1 MEERKN
7 IKIAG
12 VKRDTRFSPNHIDN
26 DALIFALTANC
37 LRSRGYEVTEY
48 TESEFVAHEIA
59 EPVIFNM
66 ARDRYTIRKLQE
78 LEDEGVLVFN
88 SGYGIEN
95 CTREKM
101 TRILLSH
108 QVPHPESVITKTIDT
123 HDLRLLAG
131 GEEMW
136 VKRGDFQ
143 AVQRNDVTFVRNVD
157 EARVV
162 LTEYA
167 SRGIETAV
175 INKHLK
181 GDLIKFYGVSGGDFF
196 HWFYPTETN
205 HSKFGLEKING
216 KPAGIAF
223 CEHEL
228 QRICSRAAA
237 ALGVHIYGGDCVVC
251 EDDGSIKIIDFN
263 DWPSFAPCRDDA
275 APCIATAIRAGIA
288 TVQEPELELAATTNR

>member
-7 IKIAG
+7 ITIAG

-26 DALIFALTANC
+26 DALIFALTANS
-37 LRSRGYEVTEY
+37 LRNRGYEVTEY
-48 TESEFVAHEIA
+48 TESEFAASEIA

-78 LEDEGVLVFN
+78 LENEGRLVFN

-123 HDLRLLAG
+123 HHLQLFAG
-131 GEEMW
+131 SEEMW

-143 AVQRNDVTFVRNVD
+143 AVQSNDVIFVRNAD
-157 EARVV
+157 EARLV
-162 LTEYA
+162 LNEYA

-216 KPAGIAF
+216 KPEGIAF
-223 CEHEL
+223 CEYEL
-228 QRICSRAAA
+228 KRTCSQAAD

-251 EDDGSIKIIDFN
+251 ENDGSIKIIDFN
-263 DWPSFAPCRDDA
+263 DWPSFAPCRNDA
-275 APCIATAIRAGIA
+275 APHIAAAICTAMEEARK
-288 TVQEPELELAATTNR
+288 PELELAAIPNR

>member
-1 MEERKN
+1 MEEKKN

-26 DALIFALTANC
+26 DALIFSLTANC
-37 LRSRGYEVTEY
+37 LRLRGYEVTEY
-48 TESEFVAHEIA
+48 TESEFVASEIA
-59 EPVIFNM
+59 ESVIFNM

-78 LEDEGVLVFN
+78 LEDKGRLVFN

-108 QVPHPESVITKTIDT
+108 QVPHPESVITKTVDT
-123 HDLRLLAG
+123 HDLWLLADG
-131 GEEMW
+131 VEMW

-143 AVQRNDVTFVRNVD
+143 AVQCNDVTFARTAEEV
-157 EARVV
+157 RVV
-162 LTEYA
+162 LDEYA

-181 GDLIKFYGVSGGDFF
+181 GDLVKFYGVSGGDFF
-196 HWFYPTETN
+196 HWFYPTEAN

-223 CEHEL
+223 CEQEL
-228 QRICSRAAA
+228 KRICGQAAEV
-237 ALGVHIYGGDCVVC
+237 LGIHIYGGDCVVC
-251 EDDGSIKIIDFN
+251 QDDGSIKIIDFN

-275 APCIATAIRAGIA
+275 APRIAAAICAGIA
-288 TVQEPELELAATTNR
+288 KAQGAELELAATTNR